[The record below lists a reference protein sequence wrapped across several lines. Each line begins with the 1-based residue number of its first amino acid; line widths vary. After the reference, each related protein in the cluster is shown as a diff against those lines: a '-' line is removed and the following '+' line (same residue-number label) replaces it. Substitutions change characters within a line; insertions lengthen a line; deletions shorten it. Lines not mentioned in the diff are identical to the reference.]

1 MSFVYTIN
9 SIGLDLVFFSNK
21 RSALNYAIKHN
32 LPKLRDNRYGIVKT
46 RTNIADEVRID
57 FLKIK
62 QERNSQNN
70 CVHLP

>member
-1 MSFVYTIN
+1 MAFVYTIN

-21 RSALNYAIKHN
+21 KSALNYAIKHN
-32 LPKLRDNRYGIVKT
+32 LPKLRDNRYGIVNT
-46 RTNIADEVRID
+46 RTNIADEVRRE

-62 QERNSQNN
+62 HERISQNS